1 MRTELG
7 MVLSGSASRCLRRCF
22 LVLSILAMALFALLY
37 EELGKNSLFSLGLS
51 DTQCCSV
58 SSNVNNSLGTNRQ
71 VFFSSRLRFSSLF
84 LFGNVALPPSGAP
97 LRSDDTSD
105 FNPFVSSIFQRKLER
120 KTFWEKQL
128 RSFEKTFI
136 VDGRWRLF
144 ADGLAVTLGIT
155 VASTVLGTFFAFIQ
169 CCMRRSTR
177 RWLRYPAKFYIA
189 IMQGTPILVILLIMY
204 YVVFAKFQAPWGLEK
219 EIVATISLALNF
231 AAYAGEMMRT
241 GVDSI
246 DKGLVEAARAL
257 GFGRFQVFSKVIF
270 PIATRRIIPVYKGEF
285 ISLLKTTSIVGYI
298 ATQDLTK
305 ASDIVRARTYEA
317 FFPLV
322 ATAIIYLL
330 SAHLLASVFAYMEY
344 RLNPINRRK
353 RAKGEVN
360 V

>member
-1 MRTELG
+1 MQSVAVSPSSQIDTNSDACDNC
-7 MVLSGSASRCLRRCF
+7 LSLDSQVHSR
-22 LVLSILAMALFALLY
+22 IL
-37 EELGKNSLFSLGLS
+37 ETK
-51 DTQCCSV
+51 
-58 SSNVNNSLGTNRQ
+58 
-71 VFFSSRLRFSSLF
+71 SSRFV
-84 LFGNVALPPSGAP
+84 LFGDASGTPNAGG
-97 LRSDDTSD
+97 SQSE
-105 FNPFVSSIFQRKLER
+105 PFIPER
-120 KTFWEKQL
+120 KSFWEKQR

-136 VDGRWRLF
+136 VEGRWRLF
-144 ADGLAVTLGIT
+144 ANGLAVTLGIT
-155 VASTVLGTFFAFIQ
+155 IASTILGTFFAFLQ
-169 CCMRRSTR
+169 CCMRRSTCK
-177 RWLRYPAKFYIA
+177 WLRYPAKVYIA
-189 IMQGTPILVILLIMY
+189 LMQGTPILVILLIMY

-246 DKGLVEAARAL
+246 DKGLIEAARAL

-317 FFPLV
+317 FFPLI

-344 RLNPINRRK
+344 RLNPVNRRK